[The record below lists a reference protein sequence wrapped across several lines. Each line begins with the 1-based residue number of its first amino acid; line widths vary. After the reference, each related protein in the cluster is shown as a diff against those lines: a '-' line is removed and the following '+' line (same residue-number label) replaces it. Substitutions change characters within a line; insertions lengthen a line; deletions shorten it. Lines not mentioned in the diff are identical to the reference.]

1 MQSEHQ
7 FQRKVKRTLNEI
19 DQLYHFTKEALSIRG
34 IPDIIGCYH
43 GQFFAWELKKDKR
56 SAQMQTGG
64 NVLQW
69 YILEQ
74 IRKAGGIGEVVYPD
88 NLAEKLEE
96 LLSTHRH

>member
-7 FQRKVKRTLNEI
+7 FQRKVKKKLNSIERC
-19 DQLYHFTKEALSIRG
+19 YHFTKEALALRG
-34 IPDIIGCYH
+34 LPDIVGCYQ
-43 GQFFAWELKKDKR
+43 GQFFAWELKKDKKE
-56 SAQMQTGG
+56 AQKKTGR

-88 NLAEKLEE
+88 NLEDKLQE